1 MNRGRLKYL
10 LACEFKAVFS
20 WRLLPVLDSFLIH
33 FRIEKYL
40 GGSKMKSRLF
50 AAAAVAAMIFAGC
63 SSNEDTTKESAS
75 AGDKTETAYVTT
87 DDGGEVSASVTKDAE
102 GKVTGVAI
110 DQTQEDGS
118 SKKELKE
125 EYGMKDASPIKKE
138 WYEQIEFLENYI
150 IENGVDSVKLNDEG
164 YAENEDVKSGCT
176 IYLGDI
182 MKAVDEA
189 NAK

>member
-10 LACEFKAVFS
+10 LTCEFKAVFS

>member
-1 MNRGRLKYL
+1 
-10 LACEFKAVFS
+10 
-20 WRLLPVLDSFLIH
+20 
-33 FRIEKYL
+33 
-40 GGSKMKSRLF
+40 MKSRLF

>member
-1 MNRGRLKYL
+1 
-10 LACEFKAVFS
+10 
-20 WRLLPVLDSFLIH
+20 
-33 FRIEKYL
+33 
-40 GGSKMKSRLF
+40 MKSRLF

-176 IYLGDI
+176 INLKQI
-182 MKAVDEA
+182 MEAVDEDGSRQFRKTVKTEIA
-189 NAK
+189 